1 MKIRRKKRAIILA
14 LLAFLLLGAG
24 YFLYPIVRYS
34 VHNYQEFQR
43 IPDELSLDIPFSYD
57 GYFSVRCTIDGK
69 EGFA

>member
-14 LLAFLLLGAG
+14 VLAVLLLGAG

-57 GYFSVRCTIDGK
+57 GYFPVR
-69 EGFA
+69 